1 MMAYASSRH
10 FKGYDAYKPGGAWFK
25 CDRCSQRHRRTEM
38 YVEWDNL
45 RVDRACLDP
54 RPPQMSVPNIF
65 PEGIPFTDTRA
76 PQDRPD
82 RLEDDTA
89 LQSVHGG
96 FVTQDGATYPAKQI
110 QAPGSISPK
119 PVTGS
124 ITASPYYPEPGNTTV
139 GTPYGVNVLADDV
152 TFLTGPIAAPDNTN
166 STVPDPIPNGNL

>member
-1 MMAYASSRH
+1 MRNSFRYSGS
-10 FKGYDAYKPGGAWFK
+10 DLYKPGGAWFIS
-25 CDRCSQRHRRTEM
+25 DRTSKRYRRSEM
-38 YVEWDNL
+38 VIEWTGL
-45 RVDRACLDP
+45 RVGPGEVDP